1 MWNRQ
6 LWLTGFLS
14 QAHPSEDTTA
24 NTEYEAT
31 PYISASHQTELPPRI
46 FYISYTWK
54 KDGGEPGKVAAVIEK
69 NAGVAWIRC
78 EKSQRASLNLPELQK
93 QMHRPAEL
101 EARMKSGETHD
112 EGKMTMMEKS
122 NLEN

>member
-1 MWNRQ
+1 MEE
-6 LWLTGFLS
+6 S
-14 QAHPSEDTTA
+14 QERL
-24 NTEYEAT
+24 
-31 PYISASHQTELPPRI
+31 Q
-46 FYISYTWK
+46 
-54 KDGGEPGKVAAVIEK
+54 VIEK

-78 EKSQRASLNLPELQK
+78 EKSQRGILNLPELQK

>member
-1 MWNRQ
+1 MN
-6 LWLTGFLS
+6 
-14 QAHPSEDTTA
+14 PSEDTTA

-31 PYISASHQTELPPRI
+31 PYLHHIKWKFHQESLSL
-46 FYISYTWK
+46 ISYTWK
-54 KDGGEPGKVAAVIEK
+54 CLKKESQERLQVIEK

-78 EKSQRASLNLPELQK
+78 EKSQRAILNLPELQK
-93 QMHRPAEL
+93 QMHRPAVL
-101 EARMKSGETHD
+101 EARMKSGETRD